1 MVRICHSTCKPFAQ
15 SLRIQGLSDQ
25 CCSCLI
31 VLVKVKMTEMANQV
45 GCVYRSQKQSVSS
58 SVKHQFNIE
67 RERGKREVANHFV
80 TISVGAALVLLSW
93 STWPFVLTACHV
105 FLCHRGVDSAPLV
118 ILFANSPSSPALYF
132 VLIISPLSCPRV
144 CCLMS
149 VRMRYSE
156 C

>member
-1 MVRICHSTCKPFAQ
+1 MRNSANFHNF
-15 SLRIQGLSDQ
+15 LSH
-25 CCSCLI
+25 I
-31 VLVKVKMTEMANQV
+31 V
-45 GCVYRSQKQSVSS
+45 
-58 SVKHQFNIE
+58 
-67 RERGKREVANHFV
+67 V

-105 FLCHRGVDSAPLV
+105 FRCHRGVDSAPLV

-156 C
+156 CSVRLAAGCLSDPTSFVYFF